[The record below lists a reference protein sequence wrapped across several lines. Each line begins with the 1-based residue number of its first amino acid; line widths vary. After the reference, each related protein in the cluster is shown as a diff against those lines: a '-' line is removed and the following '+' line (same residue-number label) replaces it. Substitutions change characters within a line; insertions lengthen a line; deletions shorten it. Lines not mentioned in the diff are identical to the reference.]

1 METKLFE
8 NTRREL
14 TELELEDVSAGR
26 DCNLASISSW
36 CGYRPIGARF
46 SNCSVRTS
54 KEFRNPA
61 TKTTCSMGC
70 N

>member
-26 DCNLASISSW
+26 DYNLASISS
-36 CGYRPIGARF
+36 
-46 SNCSVRTS
+46 
-54 KEFRNPA
+54 
-61 TKTTCSMGC
+61 
-70 N
+70 